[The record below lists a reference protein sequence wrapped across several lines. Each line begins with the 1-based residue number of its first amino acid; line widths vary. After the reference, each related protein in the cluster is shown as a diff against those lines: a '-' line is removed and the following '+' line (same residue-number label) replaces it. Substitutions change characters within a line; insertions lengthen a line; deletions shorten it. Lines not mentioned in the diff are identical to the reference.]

1 MSALRFRNLDVSPE
15 EPVED
20 WPFEGVVT
28 AIERGALPDWQR
40 LAAAIKAEPLF
51 ARSPLVVIGRLSVVP
66 LTEAQWEWFVG

>member
-28 AIERGALPDWQR
+28 AIERGALPIGSDWR
-40 LAAAIKAEPLF
+40 RRSTPSRG
-51 ARSPLVVIGRLSVVP
+51 ARSLVM
-66 LTEAQWEWFVG
+66 